1 MRDLVGRQDPKQ
13 TRSEVGAFSDWNPGM
28 RRLFRKDAAF
38 RTWQGSS
45 GETDVSWN
53 AFKDGPWQRMNRRG
67 LDAKRNPRRIARR
80 HDVEGAGRLLPCET
94 AAIDSSRPQLS
105 SRVLP
110 LLDRMPRRANAAPL
124 TRDLALFETFTRSTQ
139 ERDYT
144 NAAGDK
150 KKGTRSTMV
159 WAAAPTDRGAAAV
172 PSRPTDAETEAYRKL
187 CAQNATSFHHL
198 EQSHPINFFEQR
210 DVCEHCGAERFVTMN
225 MVQCCQNGTLVLDRC
240 MPAELLSLIS
250 EAPGLSKQSR
260 VANDLF
266 RFAQM
271 ALPKG
276 APRTR
281 CLTL

>member
-1 MRDLVGRQDPKQ
+1 MRQLVGRQDREQ
-13 TRSEVGAFSDWNPGM
+13 DRSEVGAFSDWSTGV

-45 GETDVSWN
+45 GETDVSWT
-53 AFKDGPWQRMNRRG
+53 AFKDGPWQRINQSRH
-67 LDAKRNPRRIARR
+67 DAKRNPQRIARR

-94 AAIDSSRPQLS
+94 AAIDSSRPLLS

-159 WAAAPTDRGAAAV
+159 WAAAPTD
-172 PSRPTDAETEAYRKL
+172 
-187 CAQNATSFHHL
+187 
-198 EQSHPINFFEQR
+198 
-210 DVCEHCGAERFVTMN
+210 
-225 MVQCCQNGTLVLDRC
+225 
-240 MPAELLSLIS
+240 
-250 EAPGLSKQSR
+250 
-260 VANDLF
+260 
-266 RFAQM
+266 
-271 ALPKG
+271 
-276 APRTR
+276 
-281 CLTL
+281 